1 MLLTSLQVF
10 CGLEGWPGWK
20 ILNRKY
26 SRASIFNA
34 GGKTLMSLAQTVK
47 FLGARIEDVLNI
59 CLWNLVYSIF
69 DPGQRD
75 LSKC

>member
-20 ILNRKY
+20 ILNRQY
-26 SRASIFNA
+26 SRSSIFNA

-47 FLGARIEDVLNI
+47 FLGDQ
-59 CLWNLVYSIF
+59 
-69 DPGQRD
+69 D
-75 LSKC
+75 